1 MPARHRKLEHVD
13 VFTLLRIFEK
23 RGSGNGFSSNRSDC
37 FYLPAPGLNELYVSQ
52 TGFHAEG

>member
-13 VFTLLRIFEK
+13 VFAFLRVVEK
-23 RGSGNGFSSNRSDC
+23 RGSGNGFSSNGSDC
-37 FYLPAPGLNELYVSQ
+37 FNVTAPGLNELYVAQ